1 MQSIVQVT
9 FRECDLYTLLPYDQF
24 QAPAPAFHARTDSPC
39 AQERNLASR
48 RLVAIPHSPLN
59 PRCFSF
65 SAESVLQTMAAQ
77 DGHPPAK
84 RRKFDADLP
93 IREATTQHGRIL
105 RGVDRP
111 ISPPLTE
118 RKNNGI
124 SETVPTPS
132 WGFGD
137 VPRAASPSAAADL
150 AASSQ
155 PKAERDGM
163 CIEST
168 KYVRAPVQLT
178 RIEDLAPHEN
188 VDAVG
193 LRDILGDPMI
203 KECWNFN
210 YLHDINFV
218 M

>member
-1 MQSIVQVT
+1 
-9 FRECDLYTLLPYDQF
+9 LW
-24 QAPAPAFHARTDSPC
+24 
-39 AQERNLASR
+39 
-48 RLVAIPHSPLN
+48 
-59 PRCFSF
+59 
-65 SAESVLQTMAAQ
+65 TMATQ
-77 DGHPPAK
+77 GGHPPAK
-84 RRKFDADLP
+84 RRKLDADLP
-93 IREATTQHGRIL
+93 IRVVAAQYGRTL

-124 SETVPTPS
+124 SETVPTPG

-137 VPRAASPSAAADL
+137 VPRAASPPAAADL

-155 PKAERDGM
+155 PKAERDGKGVG
-163 CIEST
+163 ST

-178 RIEDLAPHEN
+178 RIEDLAPHQN